1 MLVATILQS
10 KGRDVHTVTADETVS
25 AVVDKLARLRIGA
38 LVVSSDGR
46 TVQGIVSERDIVRGL
61 AEKGSDLL
69 SEPVASLMTSRV
81 RTCSP
86 HETGR
91 EVLGLMTERRMRH
104 VPVLENGELCGLV
117 SIGDVVKSRLDEV
130 THEADALREYIAQT

>member
-10 KGRDVHTVTADETVS
+10 KGRDVHTVTADETVA

-46 TVQGIVSERDIVRGL
+46 TVQGIVSERDVVRGL
-61 AEKGSDLL
+61 AEKGAGLL
-69 SEPVASLMTSRV
+69 SEPVAGLMTSRV

-86 HETGR
+86 LETGR
-91 EVLGLMTERRMRH
+91 EVLSLMTERRMRH